1 MIPDMWAVLRSPGG
15 LELAVPVGA
24 VYLLL
29 FAWWLVRFLQG
40 YLEGAAGTTDG
51 GDGR

>member
-1 MIPDMWAVLRSPGG
+1 MVDAAWTILRSPGG

-29 FAWWLVRFLQG
+29 VAWWLVRLLQG
-40 YLEGAAGTTDG
+40 YLEGAAGTADG
-51 GDGR
+51 GDVR

>member
-1 MIPDMWAVLRSPGG
+1 MIPDTWGVLRSPGG

-24 VYLLL
+24 VSLLL
-29 FAWWLVRFLQG
+29 VAWWLVRFLQG
-40 YLEGAAGTTDG
+40 HLEGAVGTADG